1 MAAEE
6 ETDELR
12 AAAGD
17 DGTLEQYLRR
27 REQGEPLAWI
37 TGDLRFGGH
46 RVAVTSGVFVPR
58 PQSAELARRAGEVLA
73 AKGPG
78 GAAADLCTGSGA
90 VAVHLA
96 AVVPDAVV
104 VGLDLHPA
112 AVACARRNGVRA
124 VCGDVS
130 RPPLRRRAFDVV
142 TAIAPY
148 VPSAELAFLPS
159 DVQRYEPRFA
169 LDGGEDGLDL
179 VRQVVTAASELLRPG
194 GWLFT
199 ELGGEQDRSM
209 APLLEAAG
217 FDRPDAWRDDDG
229 DLRGVAARLGGYPLP

>member
-6 ETDELR
+6 EADELR
-12 AAAGD
+12 AAASD
-17 DGTLEQYLRR
+17 DRTLEQFLQR

-37 TGDLRFGGH
+37 TGGLSFGGH
-46 RVAVTSGVFVPR
+46 RIAVGSGVFVPR
-58 PQSAELARRAGEVLA
+58 PQSVELARRAGEMLA

-78 GAAADLCTGSGA
+78 GAAVDLCTGSGA
-90 VAVHLA
+90 IAVHLA
-96 AVVPDAVV
+96 AAAPDAVI

-112 AVACARRNGVRA
+112 AVDCARRNGVRA
-124 VCGDVS
+124 VCGDVT

-142 TAIAPY
+142 TAVAPY
-148 VPSAELAFLPS
+148 VPSSELAFLPS

-179 VRQVVTAASELLRPG
+179 VRHVVTSASELLRPG

-199 ELGGEQDRSM
+199 ELGGEQDR
-209 APLLEAAG
+209 AVAVHLEAAG
-217 FDRPDAWRDDDG
+217 FERPEAWRDHDG
-229 DLRGVAARLGGYPLP
+229 DLRGVAARLGGYPPP